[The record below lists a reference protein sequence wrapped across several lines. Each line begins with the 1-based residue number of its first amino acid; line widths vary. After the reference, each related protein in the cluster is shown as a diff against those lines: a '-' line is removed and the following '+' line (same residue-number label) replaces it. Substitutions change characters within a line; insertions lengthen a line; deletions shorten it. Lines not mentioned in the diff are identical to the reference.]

1 MPARKSPPAPT
12 EPLFAA
18 VADRVVLLRGERG
31 LSPAELAELAGM
43 DANYLWRIESG
54 RQNLSLRNVA
64 RLAKA
69 LGVTL
74 SVLLEG
80 VDVADV
86 PLSSRPY
93 GRDAGGPAGDAAG
106 EDPAKT

>member
-1 MPARKSPPAPT
+1 MPSRKSSPEPT
-12 EPLFAA
+12 DPLFAA
-18 VADRVVLLRGERG
+18 VGERVVRLRGDRN
-31 LSPAELAELAGM
+31 LSAAELAGRAGM

-74 SVLLEG
+74 SALLEG

-93 GRDAGGPAGDAAG
+93 GKEAAANDGSPDASDDARA
-106 EDPAKT
+106 